1 MISLYKNNYIE
12 ISGSG
17 PTFKVDHNP
26 LPTKFENYYIES
38 RKAAEEIY
46 ELRNGKLNILYSGG
60 IDSEFALSIFL
71 DMGIPITPVIIK
83 LNPDYNIHDLEYA
96 TKFCQDKNIEP
107 VIIDID
113 FDWFVESGLLLSIAK
128 ETNCN
133 IYHRSATAYA
143 AKQLDG
149 TVLLGDGEPYVKLQK
164 DGSWN
169 IEINQHEYA
178 VSNYFQLHNI
188 HGTAHFNTYTP
199 EMKAAFLSDARIYDL
214 VHNRLPGKQGTIT
227 SKPII
232 YNRNN
237 NFNLSERPKY
247 HGYECIPTSEIFQ
260 HPAFEEIELFGKSC
274 NGIYS
279 VNYFQFMKEH
289 HLC

>member
-1 MISLYKNNYIE
+1 MISLYKNNYIK

-17 PTFKVDHNP
+17 PTFTVDHKY

-60 IDSEFALSIFL
+60 IDSEFALSVFL

-83 LNPDYNIHDLEYA
+83 LNPNYNIHDLEYA
-96 TKFCQDKNIEP
+96 IKFCQGKNIEP

-164 DGSWN
+164 DGTWN
-169 IEINQHEYA
+169 IEMYQHDYA
-178 VSNYFQLHNI
+178 VSNYFQLHKI
-188 HGTAHFNTYTP
+188 YGTAHFNTYTS
-199 EMKAAFLSDARIYDL
+199 EMKAAFLSDVRICDL
-214 VHNRLPGKQGTIT
+214 VNNRLPGKLGSIT

-247 HGYECIPTSEIFQ
+247 HGYENIVTSKIFQ
-260 HPAFEEIELFGKSC
+260 HSAFKEIEEFGKNC

-279 VNYFQFMKEH
+279 VNYFEFMKEH
-289 HLC
+289 QLC